1 MTTLILASS
10 EKAREQILASME
22 EQTRTVAT
30 HGAEKLQQLQ
40 HAGIM
45 LYYQLGELINTLSKD
60 ETIDGEGEITK
71 LAQYWGIDNTNKL
84 YEWRNTAL
92 TFDKEFLMEQASQA
106 LPNGKE
112 ITFEHFKALRRV
124 KDEKTRNSLLK
135 KVRKE
140 SWSAQELALEIRGG
154 GRTNAAGQGRNPSI
168 PSSTAALV
176 KKCYTFSQQLY
187 RYMDAIGDEA
197 SNRFEELPADEATIK
212 LIDGLTD
219 AIDMLSD
226 LQPQISEFAAVLKT
240 GRERVNT
247 IIRGTEAAEVESD
260 TDNVLDDIIEGN
272 RIDVM
277 ESPQS
282 SVEDLR
288 ERTVASV
295 ATAAKKR
302 GRPKGS
308 KNKASA
314 DSAVVGKK
322 KRGRPK
328 GSKNKVKASDETAAI
343 SISKGTKRGQPRASN
358 S

>member
-22 EQTRTVAT
+22 EQTRTVAE
-30 HGAEKLQQLQ
+30 HGAQKLQQLQ

-45 LYYQLGELINTLSKD
+45 LYYQLGELIDQLSKD

-92 TFDKEFLMEQASQA
+92 TFDKEFLTEQASQP
-106 LPNGKE
+106 LPNGRE

-124 KDEKTRNSLLK
+124 KDEKTRNSFLK

-140 SWSAQELALEIRGG
+140 SWSAQQLALEIRAG

-176 KKCYTFSQQLY
+176 KKCYTLSQQLY
-187 RYMDAIGDEA
+187 RYMDTVSDEA
-197 SNRFEELPADEATIK
+197 ENRFEELPADEATVK
-212 LIDGLTD
+212 FLDGLTD
-219 AIDMLSD
+219 AIDMMSD
-226 LQPQISEFAAVLKT
+226 LQPQISQFAAVLKT

-247 IIRGTEAAEVESD
+247 IIRGTEAAEESEATT
-260 TDNVLDDIIEGN
+260 TDNVLDAIIEDN
-272 RIDVM
+272 RFDVM
-277 ESPQS
+277 ESPQAS
-282 SVEDLR
+282 IAELR
-288 ERTVASV
+288 ERTVAATSV
-295 ATAAKKR
+295 AAKKRGRPAGSKNKDSGDSTVVGKKRR

-308 KNKASA
+308 KNKASD
-314 DSAVVGKK
+314 DSAVVGEK
-322 KRGRPK
+322 KRGRP
-328 GSKNKVKASDETAAI
+328 
-343 SISKGTKRGQPRASN
+343 RASN